1 MSVFIILGAYLLLLL
16 LAYTM
21 QERMIFHP
29 GKLSDGHKFD
39 LGPEDEEVFLDT
51 RDGQRINALYFA
63 GTSDKIVLYFH
74 GNAGDMSSWQYVSKD
89 FVRLGYHFFLIDYRG
104 YGKSSGSLSEEGLYE
119 DARAAWDY
127 VTNVKNFGPERIII
141 YGRSI
146 GTGVAMELASRNE
159 AGLLVLEAPYTDLSS
174 LAKQKAPIVIP
185 ALTLRYHFDNLSKVG
200 KVRSPI
206 LFIHGS
212 DDRLI
217 PPSHSR
223 KLFDAFQGQKK
234 LVIIEGGSHN
244 DLSEHA
250 SYHEALQAM

>member
-16 LAYTM
+16 LAYAM

-74 GNAGDMSSWQYVSKD
+74 GNAGDMSSWQYISRD

-104 YGKSSGSLSEEGLYE
+104 YGKSSGGLSEKGLYE

-127 VTNVKNFGPERIII
+127 VTNVKNFRPERIII

-159 AGLLVLEAPYTDLSS
+159 AGLLVLEAPYTDLRS
-174 LAKQKAPIVIP
+174 LAKQKAPIVLP

-212 DDRLI
+212 DDGLI

>member
-16 LAYTM
+16 LAYAM

-29 GKLSDGHKFD
+29 GKLSNGHKFD

-74 GNAGDMSSWQYVSKD
+74 GNAGDMSSWQYVSRD

-104 YGKSSGSLSEEGLYE
+104 YGKSSGSLSEKGLYE

-127 VTNVKNFGPERIII
+127 VTNVKNFRPERIII

-159 AGLLVLEAPYTDLSS
+159 AGLLVLEAPYTDLRS
-174 LAKQKAPIVIP
+174 LAKQKAPIVLP